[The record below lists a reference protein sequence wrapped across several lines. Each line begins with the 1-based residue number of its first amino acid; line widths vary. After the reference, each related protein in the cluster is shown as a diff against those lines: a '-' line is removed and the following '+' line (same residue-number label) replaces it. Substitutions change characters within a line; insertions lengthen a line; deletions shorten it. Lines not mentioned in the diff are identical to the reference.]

1 MVSGQRPSVA
11 AGGVT
16 LSSLLSNTSDSSVPV
31 DTRTIRR
38 TASPNGAPAAGCP
51 LYQHQVR
58 LPRQGIRRAPYA
70 LYCLGS
76 VAEPSLNISNSYWS
90 ESWAIFRSL
99 PPPVCF
105 HCLSGIC
112 GSIHTPL
119 CQLLLSCT
127 HCNEQVCR
135 YILCLIEN
143 TRVVLIQSF
152 AVHIS
157 DMYERVCAA
166 LFWDTCF
173 LHIFIFLSACSRAAA
188 AVYFNYHL
196 ISK

>member
-112 GSIHTPL
+112 GSIHAPL

-135 YILCLIEN
+135 YILCLYWKHTCGLN
-143 TRVVLIQSF
+143 TKLCSSYFRYVWTCVCSSF
-152 AVHIS
+152 LRHMFS
-157 DMYERVCAA
+157 PHFY
-166 LFWDTCF
+166 F
-173 LHIFIFLSACSRAAA
+173 LKCLQ
-188 AVYFNYHL
+188 
-196 ISK
+196 

>member
-16 LSSLLSNTSDSSVPV
+16 LSRLLSNTSDSSVPV

-38 TASPNGAPAAGCP
+38 TASPNGAPAAGCRYISTRCGF
-51 LYQHQVR
+51 LA
-58 LPRQGIRRAPYA
+58 RASDAHLMRCIA
-70 LYCLGS
+70 LAAWQSPVWTYLT
-76 VAEPSLNISNSYWS
+76 VIDQ
-90 ESWAIFRSL
+90 SWAIFRSL

-112 GSIHTPL
+112 GSIHAPL

-127 HCNEQVCR
+127 HYNEQVCR
-135 YILCLIEN
+135 YILCLYWKHTCGLNIKLCSSYF
-143 TRVVLIQSF
+143 RYVWMCVCSSF
-152 AVHIS
+152 
-157 DMYERVCAA
+157 
-166 LFWDTCF
+166 FWDTCF
-173 LHIFIFLSACSRAAA
+173 LHIFIFLSACLL
-188 AVYFNYHL
+188 YFHCHL